1 VAGLK
6 SLMQMM
12 RKLAGTGSLSKTK
25 TCLAQSERVGTEQ
38 INEVTSL
45 IFNSLHLATQ
55 QIKVPLTRS

>member
-1 VAGLK
+1 
-6 SLMQMM
+6 MM